1 MKPARAPQ
9 ISSISAAE
17 AASTAELRR
26 DRQGS
31 LLHGYLHKTSN
42 SLCGIKGYAS
52 LIASD
57 VTPQPK
63 TQRWARKI
71 LAEVET
77 MEKIYRSVQEMAF
90 PQRAE
95 PVGNALGATVQSAA
109 TAMSHHFKNL
119 ALEVDVLSTGRL
131 LLPARDLELVVRELL
146 RNSAEGNGTTF
157 APDLVRVW
165 IRTTCGSRGRI
176 VLVVQDDGPGMP
188 ADLLT
193 QAVIPFVT
201 TKEGHLGIG
210 LARVDT
216 IMDMYGLAW
225 TLQSRSRWG
234 TTAVLDV
241 AERVL
246 RNGDVPGA

>member
-1 MKPARAPQ
+1 MKAANAPQ
-9 ISSISAAE
+9 ISNISAAQ
-17 AASTAELRR
+17 ATSTGELKR
-26 DRQGS
+26 DRRGS

-57 VTPQPK
+57 VAPQPK

-77 MEKIYRSVQEMAF
+77 MERIYRSVQEMAF
-90 PQRAE
+90 PQRVE
-95 PVGNALGATVQSAA
+95 PMGNALGATVQSAA
-109 TAMSHHFKNL
+109 TAMSLHFKCL
-119 ALEVDVLSTGRL
+119 ALEVDVLSKGRL
-131 LLPARDLELVVRELL
+131 LLPARDLELIVSELL
-146 RNSAEGNGTTF
+146 RNSAEGNGTIN
-157 APDLVRVW
+157 APDVVRVW
-165 IRTTCGSRGRI
+165 VRTTCSSRGRI

-188 ADLLT
+188 PDLLS
-193 QAVIPFVT
+193 QATIPFVT

-225 TLQSRSRWG
+225 SLQSRSRWG
-234 TTAVLDV
+234 TTVVLDV
-241 AERVL
+241 AERIPH
-246 RNGDVPGA
+246 NGGAPGA